1 MDRETLFWT
10 CEGEEPCEAL
20 EKIDLGDGMDASIF
34 LHGVCGIFA
43 LALHETFG
51 YGLWVVAFEPENWGD
66 EDDTWANRLVH
77 IYCQKDDCYIDV
89 RGITHDREAFFDEFA
104 DFLYGDD
111 EYIDVPAADLRD
123 WISGLM
129 SSKEYAFFHDAAIKL
144 IQEHYSE
151 YQV

>member
-66 EDDTWANRLVH
+66 EDGHMGKQTCPYLLPEGRLLH
-77 IYCQKDDCYIDV
+77 
-89 RGITHDREAFFDEFA
+89 
-104 DFLYGDD
+104 
-111 EYIDVPAADLRD
+111 
-123 WISGLM
+123 
-129 SSKEYAFFHDAAIKL
+129 
-144 IQEHYSE
+144 
-151 YQV
+151 